1 MVDEVEEIRRRRL
14 EELKRAQIQ
23 AAQEDALHAE
33 ILAKKQAILRQILTP
48 SARERLTT
56 IRMTRPDFASQI
68 EEQLIRLAQSGRLQ
82 AMIDDGQLRQIL
94 LRIQPKKRDIN
105 IRRK

>member
-14 EELKRAQIQ
+14 EELRRAQIQ
-23 AAQEDALHAE
+23 ASQEDAAHTE

-68 EEQLIRLAQSGRLQ
+68 EGQLIMLAQGGQLQ

-94 LRIQPKKRDIN
+94 LRIRPKKRDIN

>member
-1 MVDEVEEIRRRRL
+1 MVDEIEEIRRRRL

-23 AAQEDALHAE
+23 TVQEDAVHTE

-48 SARERLTT
+48 SARERLTN
-56 IRMTRPDFASQI
+56 IRMTRPEFASQI
-68 EEQLIRLAQSGRLQ
+68 EGQLIMLSQSGRLR

-94 LRIQPKKRDIN
+94 LQIRPKKRDIN
-105 IRRK
+105 IRRG